1 MNPKQIHLVQSTL
14 AVVRHKSTAIGEL
27 FYKRLFILDPSLRP
41 MFKGDLVH
49 QSRMLMAMLD
59 STVSGLNDL
68 DVLVPVVRQLGARHA
83 RYGVLQSH
91 YDTFGSALLW
101 TLEQGLGQ
109 KFTPAVGEA
118 WAAVYELLDSMMQM
132 GAIEAQSRHV
142 AASTGHAIHAQKQH

>member
-1 MNPKQIHLVQSTL
+1 MNPKQIHLVQSTF
-14 AVVRHKSTAIGEL
+14 AVVRPMSAAVGAL

-41 MFKGDLVH
+41 LFKGDLVH

-59 STVSGLNDL
+59 SVVSGLSDL
-68 DVLVPVVRQLGARHA
+68 DALVPVVRQLGARHA

-109 KFTPAVGEA
+109 KFTPAVGDA
-118 WAAVYELLDSMMQM
+118 WAAAYELLASMMQR
-132 GAIEAQSRHV
+132 GTIEAQSRPV
-142 AASTGHAIHAQKQH
+142 ADSTGHATHAQKQH